1 VSRSVSI
8 RALKIANILI
18 GVGIALLLAGIGL
31 SYPTFRPYLETLFQ
45 TRGIATAPPLE
56 PEVLAAEATVA
67 ILLPLDDPVPPVPA
81 EPSPTPT
88 MPGRELEAPIQ
99 PQPTPALLEPT
110 SEPTARPALRPTPT
124 PPLRGTMPV
133 HIRIPAINLD
143 APVTP
148 VEWAPLETADGAQG
162 IWQVP
167 NWRAAGWHSSSALL
181 GVPGNTVLNGHN
193 TTYGEVFRDLYQLQE
208 GAEILLEGEDG
219 LIYTYGV
226 EALYILKEA
235 HQPLEVRLEN
245 ARYILPTTDERLT
258 LVTCHPYGSIQNRLI
273 VIARPAPAPPLEG
286 EQP

>member
-1 VSRSVSI
+1 MSRSVSV

-31 SYPTFRPYLETLFQ
+31 SYPTFEPYLETLFQ
-45 TRGIATAPPLE
+45 TRDLATAPPLG
-56 PEVLAAEATVA
+56 PGVLAAEATAA
-67 ILLPLDDPVPPVPA
+67 ILLPLDEPAPPVPV

-88 MPGRELEAPIQ
+88 TPGRELEAPIQ

-110 SEPTARPALRPTPT
+110 SEPTARPAPRPTPT
-124 PPLRGTMPV
+124 PLWGTAPV
-133 HIRIPAINLD
+133 RIRIPAINLD

-193 TTYGEVFRDLYQLQE
+193 TTYGEVFRDLYRLQE
-208 GAEILLEGEDG
+208 GAEILLEGENG
-219 LIYTYGV
+219 LTYTYRV

-235 HQPLEVRLEN
+235 NQPLEVRLEN

-273 VIARPAPAPPLEG
+273 VIARPASAPPSEG
-286 EQP
+286 EHP

>member
-1 VSRSVSI
+1 VSRSVSV

-31 SYPTFRPYLETLFQ
+31 SYPTFEPYLETLFQ
-45 TRGIATAPPLE
+45 TRDLATAPPLG
-56 PEVLAAEATVA
+56 PGVLAAEATAA
-67 ILLPLDDPVPPVPA
+67 ILLPLDEPAPPVPV

-88 MPGRELEAPIQ
+88 TPGRGLEAPIQ
-99 PQPTPALLEPT
+99 PQPTPALFEPT
-110 SEPTARPALRPTPT
+110 SEPSAWPVPWPTPT
-124 PPLRGTMPV
+124 PLWGTAPV
-133 HIRIPAINLD
+133 RIRIPAINLD

-193 TTYGEVFRDLYQLQE
+193 TTYGEVFRDLYRLQE
-208 GAEILLEGEDG
+208 GAEILLEGENG
-219 LIYTYGV
+219 LTYTYGV

-273 VIARPAPAPPLEG
+273 VIARPAPAPPSEG
-286 EQP
+286 EHP

>member
-1 VSRSVSI
+1 MSRSVSV

-31 SYPTFRPYLETLFQ
+31 SYPTFKPYLETLFQ
-45 TRGIATAPPLE
+45 TRDLATAPPLG
-56 PEVLAAEATVA
+56 PEVLAAEATAA
-67 ILLPLDDPVPPVPA
+67 ILLPLDEPAPPVPV

-88 MPGRELEAPIQ
+88 TPGRELEAPIQ

-110 SEPTARPALRPTPT
+110 SEPTARPAPRPTPT
-124 PPLRGTMPV
+124 PLWGTAPV
-133 HIRIPAINLD
+133 RIRIPAINLD

-193 TTYGEVFRDLYQLQE
+193 TTYGEVFRDLYRLQE
-208 GAEILLEGEDG
+208 GAEILLEGENG
-219 LIYTYGV
+219 LTYTYGV

-235 HQPLEVRLEN
+235 NQPLEVRLEN

-273 VIARPAPAPPLEG
+273 VIARPAPAPLLEG
-286 EQP
+286 EHP

>member
-1 VSRSVSI
+1 
-8 RALKIANILI
+8 
-18 GVGIALLLAGIGL
+18 
-31 SYPTFRPYLETLFQ
+31 
-45 TRGIATAPPLE
+45 
-56 PEVLAAEATVA
+56 
-67 ILLPLDDPVPPVPA
+67 
-81 EPSPTPT
+81 
-88 MPGRELEAPIQ
+88 
-99 PQPTPALLEPT
+99 PT
-110 SEPTARPALRPTPT
+110 SEPSAWPVPWPTPT
-124 PPLRGTMPV
+124 PLWGTAPV
-133 HIRIPAINLD
+133 RIRIPAINLD

-193 TTYGEVFRDLYQLQE
+193 TTYGEVFRDLYRLQE
-208 GAEILLEGEDG
+208 GAEILLEGENG
-219 LIYTYGV
+219 LTYTYGV

-273 VIARPAPAPPLEG
+273 VIARPAPAPPSEG
-286 EQP
+286 EHP

>member
-1 VSRSVSI
+1 MSV

-31 SYPTFRPYLETLFQ
+31 SYPTFEPYLETLFQ
-45 TRGIATAPPLE
+45 TRDLATAPPLG
-56 PEVLAAEATVA
+56 PGVLAAEATAA
-67 ILLPLDDPVPPVPA
+67 ILLPLDEPAPPVPV

-88 MPGRELEAPIQ
+88 TPGRGLEAPIQ
-99 PQPTPALLEPT
+99 PQPTPALFEPT
-110 SEPTARPALRPTPT
+110 SEPSAWPVPWPTPT
-124 PPLRGTMPV
+124 PLWGTAPV
-133 HIRIPAINLD
+133 RIRIPAINLD

-193 TTYGEVFRDLYQLQE
+193 TTYGEVFRDLYRLQE
-208 GAEILLEGEDG
+208 GAEILLEGENG
-219 LIYTYGV
+219 LTYTYGV

-273 VIARPAPAPPLEG
+273 VIARPAPAPPSEG
-286 EQP
+286 EHP

>member
-1 VSRSVSI
+1 MSRSVSV

-31 SYPTFRPYLETLFQ
+31 SYPTFEPYLETLFQ
-45 TRGIATAPPLE
+45 TRDLATAPPLG
-56 PEVLAAEATVA
+56 PGVLAAEATAA
-67 ILLPLDDPVPPVPA
+67 ILLPLDEPAPPVPV

-88 MPGRELEAPIQ
+88 TPGRGLEAPIQ
-99 PQPTPALLEPT
+99 PQPTPALFEPT
-110 SEPTARPALRPTPT
+110 SEPSAWPVPWPTPT
-124 PPLRGTMPV
+124 PLWGTAPV
-133 HIRIPAINLD
+133 RIRIPAINLD

-193 TTYGEVFRDLYQLQE
+193 TTYGEVFRDLYRLQE
-208 GAEILLEGEDG
+208 GAEILLEGENG
-219 LIYTYGV
+219 LTYTYGV

-273 VIARPAPAPPLEG
+273 VIARPAPAPPSEG
-286 EQP
+286 EHP

>member
-1 VSRSVSI
+1 
-8 RALKIANILI
+8 LKIANILI
-18 GVGIALLLAGIGL
+18 GAGIALLLAGIGL
-31 SYPTFRPYLETLFQ
+31 SYPTFEPYLETLFQ
-45 TRGIATAPPLE
+45 TLGMATAPPLG
-56 PEVLAAEATVA
+56 PGVLAAEATAA
-67 ILLPLDDPVPPVPA
+67 ILLPLDEPAPPVPV

-88 MPGRELEAPIQ
+88 TPGRELEAPIQ

-110 SEPTARPALRPTPT
+110 SEPTARPAPRPTPT
-124 PPLRGTMPV
+124 PLWGTAPV
-133 HIRIPAINLD
+133 RIRIPAINLD

-148 VEWAPLETADGAQG
+148 VEWAPLATADGAQG

-193 TTYGEVFRDLYQLQE
+193 TTYGEVFRDLYRLQE
-208 GAEILLEGEDG
+208 GAEILLEGENG
-219 LIYTYGV
+219 LTYTYGV

-273 VIARPAPAPPLEG
+273 VIARPASAAPSEG
-286 EQP
+286 EHP